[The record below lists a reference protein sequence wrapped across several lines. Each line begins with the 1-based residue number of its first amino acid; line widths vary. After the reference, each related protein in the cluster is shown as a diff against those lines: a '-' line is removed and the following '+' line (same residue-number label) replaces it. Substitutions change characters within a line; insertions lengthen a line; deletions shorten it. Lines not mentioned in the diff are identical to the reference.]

1 MRIKVVRNWLNFLFI
16 IGAIVGLIM
25 YYKVSRETGIYV
37 ILGSMM
43 IKFTESALRMMY
55 KNEEYEETPDT
66 HPHSL
71 HCTSV
76 AGSSV

>member
-1 MRIKVVRNWLNFLFI
+1 MKIKVVRNWLNFLFI

-25 YYKVSRETGIYV
+25 YYKVSRDTGIYV

-55 KNEEYEETPDT
+55 KNEE
-66 HPHSL
+66 
-71 HCTSV
+71 
-76 AGSSV
+76 

>member
-16 IGAIVGLIM
+16 VGAIAGMFL

-43 IKFTESALRMMY
+43 IKFTESALRMMK
-55 KNEEYEETPDT
+55 KNED
-66 HPHSL
+66 
-71 HCTSV
+71 
-76 AGSSV
+76 

>member
-1 MRIKVVRNWLNFLFI
+1 MKIKVVRNWLNFLFI

-25 YYKVSRETGIYV
+25 YYNVSRETGIYV

-55 KNEEYEETPDT
+55 KNEE
-66 HPHSL
+66 
-71 HCTSV
+71 
-76 AGSSV
+76 

>member
-37 ILGSMM
+37 ILGSML
-43 IKFTESALRMMY
+43 IKFSESALRMMY
-55 KNEEYEETPDT
+55 KNEE
-66 HPHSL
+66 
-71 HCTSV
+71 
-76 AGSSV
+76 

>member
-37 ILGSMM
+37 ILASMM

-55 KNEEYEETPDT
+55 KNEE
-66 HPHSL
+66 
-71 HCTSV
+71 
-76 AGSSV
+76 

>member
-1 MRIKVVRNWLNFLFI
+1 MKIKVVRNWLNFLFI

-37 ILGSMM
+37 IMGSMM

-55 KNEEYEETPDT
+55 KNEE
-66 HPHSL
+66 
-71 HCTSV
+71 
-76 AGSSV
+76 

>member
-16 IGAIVGLIM
+16 IGAIVGRIM

-55 KNEEYEETPDT
+55 KNEE
-66 HPHSL
+66 
-71 HCTSV
+71 
-76 AGSSV
+76 

>member
-1 MRIKVVRNWLNFLFI
+1 MRIKVVRNWLNFPFI

-55 KNEEYEETPDT
+55 KNEE
-66 HPHSL
+66 
-71 HCTSV
+71 
-76 AGSSV
+76 

>member
-43 IKFTESALRMMY
+43 FKFTESALRMMY
-55 KNEEYEETPDT
+55 KNEE
-66 HPHSL
+66 
-71 HCTSV
+71 
-76 AGSSV
+76 

>member
-25 YYKVSRETGIYV
+25 YYKVSREAGIYV

-55 KNEEYEETPDT
+55 KNEE
-66 HPHSL
+66 
-71 HCTSV
+71 
-76 AGSSV
+76 

>member
-1 MRIKVVRNWLNFLFI
+1 MNIKVLRNWLNFLFI
-16 IGAIVGLIM
+16 VGAITGMFL

-55 KNEEYEETPDT
+55 KNEE
-66 HPHSL
+66 
-71 HCTSV
+71 
-76 AGSSV
+76 

>member
-1 MRIKVVRNWLNFLFI
+1 MRIKIVRNWLNFLFI

-55 KNEEYEETPDT
+55 KNEE
-66 HPHSL
+66 
-71 HCTSV
+71 
-76 AGSSV
+76 